1 MDAEEALELI
11 FLPDGNLS
19 EVEDSQL
26 DSDEL
31 DFATVNN
38 KGTSL
43 ESEVLENDDMAVEAD
58 AATEEAQPTTSTA
71 KKNPKKYEWKE
82 VPTRNEDNTFD
93 LVFSDPPDKV
103 LFPLTYFKMFVVD
116 DECIGYIAEQTNMYA
131 MQKDGK
137 ETAVT
142 IHEMEQFFSIILSV
156 SFLSDVLGRRLSV

>member
-43 ESEVLENDDMAVEAD
+43 ESEVLENDDMVVEAD

-71 KKNPKKYEWKE
+71 KKNPKKYEWKK
-82 VPTRNEDNTFD
+82 VPTRNQDNTFD
-93 LVFSDPPDKV
+93 LVFSDPPDEV
-103 LFPLTYFKMFVVD
+103 LFPLTYFKMFVD
-116 DECIGYIAEQTNMYA
+116 DECIGHITEQTNM
-131 MQKDGK
+131 

-142 IHEMEQFFSIILSV
+142 IHEMEQFFSILLFV
-156 SFLSDVLGRRLSV
+156 G